1 MSETGDLL
9 DKSGHEIARLRQ
21 QVAELEALKIAHLVG
36 NPLKEIE
43 ALRQVNLISQQ
54 TIDDKNVQIAE
65 LTAKLDKAREA
76 LEFYADRKNWHK
88 DSQQFGSFEVS
99 DFSIIYNDFYEQ
111 NQATRYAGNIAKQ
124 ALEELDK

>member
-9 DKSGHEIARLRQ
+9 DKSDHEIARLRQ

-65 LTAKLDKAREA
+65 LTAKLEKAREA
-76 LEFYADRKNWHK
+76 LEWIDKVNAMATYRRFIM
-88 DSQQFGSFEVS
+88 DSEYVRV
-99 DFSIIYNDFYEQ
+99 
-111 NQATRYAGNIAKQ
+111 ARQ
-124 ALEELDK
+124 ALQELDK

>member
-99 DFSIIYNDFYEQ
+99 DFNIIYNDFYEQ